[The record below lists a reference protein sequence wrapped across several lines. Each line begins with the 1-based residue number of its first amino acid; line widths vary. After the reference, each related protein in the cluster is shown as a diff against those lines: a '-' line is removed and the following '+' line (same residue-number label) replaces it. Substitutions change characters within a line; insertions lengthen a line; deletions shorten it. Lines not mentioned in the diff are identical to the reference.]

1 MTLPNGCLM
10 RSRMMT
16 CAMTKH
22 IINKNPK
29 QQQEFLE
36 SVYEDLRK
44 CRRDGYN
51 QAKIELTATL
61 NVAVID
67 DNGAVQTEE
76 RIAIEIGLT
85 NIDALGVNMAETLG
99 SMLGSLLNENNI
111 GEFDYECKALE

>member
-1 MTLPNGCLM
+1 
-10 RSRMMT
+10 
-16 CAMTKH
+16 MTKH

-44 CRRDGYN
+44 CQRDGYN
-51 QAKIELTATL
+51 QARVEVSAVLH
-61 NVAVID
+61 VAVID
-67 DNGAVQTEE
+67 RHGATQTAQDEE
-76 RIAIEIGLT
+76 KIAIEIRLT